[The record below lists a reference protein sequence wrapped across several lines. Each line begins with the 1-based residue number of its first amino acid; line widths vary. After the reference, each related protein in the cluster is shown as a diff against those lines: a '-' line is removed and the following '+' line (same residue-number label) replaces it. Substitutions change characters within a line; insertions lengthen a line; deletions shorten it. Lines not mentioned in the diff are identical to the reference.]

1 MSSSNNA
8 MTIKVDARERDLIE
22 LLTVLLKEDKYKG
35 IELVVGSL
43 PLGDVILSLNQSDKL
58 IIERKTI
65 NDLASSIKDGRYAE
79 QSFRLNGVDH
89 PNHNIIYLIEGDLS
103 KWNTYKGTKMD
114 KSTIYSALI
123 SINYYKGFS
132 VHRSI
137 SSAESATIIC
147 CMANKLRKDNAK
159 VPYYCG
165 GGGGGGGGD
174 GNPPIKRE
182 ESSTEDNYVSV
193 VKRVK
198 RENITE
204 DNIGELML
212 CQIPG
217 VSDVTAL
224 AIMSKYKTIPE
235 LISNLKENKQCLE
248 DIRTTATNRR
258 LNKSCVENIIK
269 FLHV

>member
-1 MSSSNNA
+1 MI
-8 MTIKVDARERDLIE
+8 IKVDSRERDLIE
-22 LLTVLLKEDKYKG
+22 LLTGLLKEDKFKG

-43 PLGDVILSLNQSDKL
+43 PLGDIILSLNQSDKL

-79 QSFRLNGVDH
+79 QSFRLNGLDH
-89 PNHNIIYLIEGDLS
+89 PNHNIIYLVEGDLS

-137 SSAESATIIC
+137 SAAESAIFIC
-147 CMANKLRKDNAK
+147 YMANKLRKDTSK
-159 VPYYCG
+159 VPYYCASL
-165 GGGGGGGGD
+165 
-174 GNPPIKRE
+174 PVKSE
-182 ESSTEDNYVSV
+182 ESTTAEKTEDNYVSV

-198 RENITE
+198 KENITE

-224 AIMSKYKTIPE
+224 AIMTKYKTIPE

-248 DIRTTATNRR
+248 DIRSNVTNRR
-258 LNKSCVENIIK
+258 LNKSCIENIIK
-269 FLHV
+269 FLRV

>member
-1 MSSSNNA
+1 MSNNNE
-8 MTIKVDARERDLIE
+8 MIIKVDARERDLIE
-22 LLTVLLKEDKYKG
+22 LLTVLLKEDKFKG

-79 QSFRLNGVDH
+79 QSFRLNGLDH
-89 PNHNIIYLIEGDLS
+89 PNHNIIYLVEGDLS

-132 VHRSI
+132 VHRSV

-147 CMANKLRKDNAK
+147 SMANKLRKDNAK

-165 GGGGGGGGD
+165 GSQ
-174 GNPPIKRE
+174 PIKGE
-182 ESSTEDNYVSV
+182 DEKTEDNYVSV

-198 RENITE
+198 KENITE

-248 DIRTTATNRR
+248 DIRSTATNRR
-258 LNKSCVENIIK
+258 LNKSCIENIIK
-269 FLHV
+269 FLRV

>member
-1 MSSSNNA
+1 MMNDNE
-8 MTIKVDARERDLIE
+8 MTIKVDARERELIE
-22 LLTVLLKEDKYKG
+22 LLTVLLKEDKFKG

-79 QSFRLNGVDH
+79 QSFRLNGLDH

-147 CMANKLRKDNAK
+147 SMANKLRKDNAK

-165 GGGGGGGGD
+165 GSQ
-174 GNPPIKRE
+174 PIKTE
-182 ESSTEDNYVSV
+182 DEKTEDNYVSV

-198 RENITE
+198 KENITE

-235 LISNLKENKQCLE
+235 LIRNLKENNQCLE
-248 DIRTTATNRR
+248 DIRTTATNRL
-258 LNKSCVENIIK
+258 LNKSCIKNIIK
-269 FLHV
+269 FLRV

>member
-1 MSSSNNA
+1 MSNHNE
-8 MTIKVDARERDLIE
+8 MIIKVDAREKELVELIS
-22 LLTVLLKEDKYKG
+22 VILKEDKYKG

-43 PLGDVILSLNQSDKL
+43 PLGDVILTLNQSDKL

-79 QSFRLNGVDH
+79 QSFRLNGLDH

-137 SSAESATIIC
+137 SAAESATIIC
-147 CMANKLRKDNAK
+147 CMANKLKKDNTK
-159 VPYYCG
+159 IPYYCG
-165 GGGGGGGGD
+165 GGQLIKSEEEK
-174 GNPPIKRE
+174 PP
-182 ESSTEDNYVSV
+182 EDNYVSV

-198 RENITE
+198 KENITE

-224 AIMSKYKTIPE
+224 AIMTKYKTIPE

-248 DIRTTATNRR
+248 DIRSTATNRR
-258 LNKSCVENIIK
+258 LNKSCIENIIK
-269 FLHV
+269 FLRV

>member
-1 MSSSNNA
+1 MSSNNE
-8 MTIKVDARERDLIE
+8 MIIKVDARERDLIE
-22 LLTVLLKEDKYKG
+22 LISVILTEDKYKG
-35 IELVVGSL
+35 IQLVVGSL
-43 PLGDVILSLNQSDKL
+43 PLGDVILSLNQLDKL

-137 SSAESATIIC
+137 SSLESATIIC
-147 CMANKLRKDNAK
+147 SMANKLRKDNAK
-159 VPYYCG
+159 LPYYG
-165 GGGGGGGGD
+165 GGGGGN
-174 GNPPIKRE
+174 NPPIKSE
-182 ESSTEDNYVSV
+182 ESPTTEDNNYVSV

-198 RENITE
+198 KENITE

-235 LISNLKENKQCLE
+235 LISNLKENNQCLE

-258 LNKSCVENIIK
+258 LNKSCIENIIK

>member
-1 MSSSNNA
+1 MNNDNE
-8 MTIKVDARERDLIE
+8 MIIKVDARERELVE
-22 LLTVLLKEDKYKG
+22 LLTVLLKEDKFKG

-65 NDLASSIKDGRYAE
+65 NDLASSIKDGRYSE
-79 QSFRLNGVDH
+79 QSFRLSGLDH

-147 CMANKLRKDNAK
+147 SMANKLRKDVAK
-159 VPYYCG
+159 TPYYG
-165 GGGGGGGGD
+165 GNQPTKSD
-174 GNPPIKRE
+174 
-182 ESSTEDNYVSV
+182 ESSAEDNYVSV

-198 RENITE
+198 KENITE

-258 LNKSCVENIIK
+258 LNKSCIENIIK
-269 FLHV
+269 FLCV

>member
-1 MSSSNNA
+1 MSNTNE
-8 MTIKVDARERDLIE
+8 MIIKVDAREKELVE
-22 LLTVLLKEDKYKG
+22 LLTILLKEDKYKG
-35 IELVVGSL
+35 IELAVGSL

-65 NDLASSIKDGRYAE
+65 NDLASSIKDGRYAV
-79 QSFRLNGVDH
+79 QSFRLSGLDH

-103 KWNTYKGTKMD
+103 KWSSYKGTKMD

-137 SSAESATIIC
+137 SSAESAIIIC
-147 CMANKLRKDNAK
+147 SMANKLRKDTAK
-159 VPYYCG
+159 PPYYYCQ
-165 GGGGGGGGD
+165 
-174 GNPPIKRE
+174 PIKGE
-182 ESSTEDNYVSV
+182 DEKAEDNYVSV

-198 RENITE
+198 KENITE

-224 AIMSKYKTIPE
+224 AIMSKYKTIPD

-248 DIRTTATNRR
+248 DIRSTATNRR
-258 LNKSCVENIIK
+258 LNKSCIENIIK
-269 FLHV
+269 FLRV

>member
-1 MSSSNNA
+1 MIHNE
-8 MTIKVDARERDLIE
+8 MIIKVDSRERDLVE

-35 IELVVGSL
+35 IELMVGSL
-43 PLGDVILSLNQSDKL
+43 PLGDIILSLNQSDKL

-79 QSFRLNGVDH
+79 QSFRLNGLDH
-89 PNHNIIYLIEGDLS
+89 PNHNIIYLVEGDLS

-137 SSAESATIIC
+137 SAAESATIIC
-147 CMANKLRKDNAK
+147 SMANKLRKDNTK
-159 VPYYCG
+159 VPYYCVSL
-165 GGGGGGGGD
+165 
-174 GNPPIKRE
+174 PIKSE
-182 ESSTEDNYVSV
+182 DTSSLEKTEDNNYVSV

-198 RENITE
+198 KENITE
-204 DNIGELML
+204 ENIGELML

-224 AIMSKYKTIPE
+224 AIMTKYKTIPE
-235 LISNLKENKQCLE
+235 LISNLKENKQCLD
-248 DIRTTATNRR
+248 DIRSNATNRR
-258 LNKSCVENIIK
+258 LNKSCIENIIK
-269 FLHV
+269 FLRV

>member
-1 MSSSNNA
+1 MMNNNE
-8 MTIKVDARERDLIE
+8 MIIKVDARERDLIE
-22 LLTVLLKEDKYKG
+22 LLTVLLKEDKFKG

-79 QSFRLNGVDH
+79 QSFRLNGLDH
-89 PNHNIIYLIEGDLS
+89 PNHNIIYLIEGDLN

-147 CMANKLRKDNAK
+147 SMANKLRKDNAK

-165 GGGGGGGGD
+165 GGGQ
-174 GNPPIKRE
+174 PIKGE
-182 ESSTEDNYVSV
+182 NEKTEDKDNYVSV

-198 RENITE
+198 KENITE

-248 DIRTTATNRR
+248 DIRSTATNRR
-258 LNKSCVENIIK
+258 LNKSCIENIIK
-269 FLHV
+269 FLRV

>member
-1 MSSSNNA
+1 MI
-8 MTIKVDARERDLIE
+8 IKVDARERELIE
-22 LLTVLLKEDKYKG
+22 LISVALTEDKYKG

-43 PLGDVILSLNQSDKL
+43 PLGDIILSLNQSDKL

-79 QSFRLNGVDH
+79 QSFRLNGIDH

-132 VHRSI
+132 VHRST
-137 SSAESATIIC
+137 SSAESATIVC
-147 CMANKLRKDNAK
+147 SMANKLRKDVDK
-159 VPYYCG
+159 PPYYVASQ
-165 GGGGGGGGD
+165 
-174 GNPPIKRE
+174 PIKMD
-182 ESSTEDNYVSV
+182 ESATEDNYVSV

-198 RENITE
+198 KENITE

-224 AIMSKYKTIPE
+224 AIMTKYKTIPE
-235 LISNLKENKQCLE
+235 LISNLKENKQCLQ
-248 DIRTTATNRR
+248 DIRSNATNRR
-258 LNKSCVENIIK
+258 LNKSCIENIIK
-269 FLHV
+269 FLRI

>member
-1 MSSSNNA
+1 MI
-8 MTIKVDARERDLIE
+8 IKVDAREKELVELIS
-22 LLTVLLKEDKYKG
+22 VILKEDKYKG

-43 PLGDVILSLNQSDKL
+43 PLGDVILTLNHSDKL

-79 QSFRLNGVDH
+79 QSFRLNGLDH

-137 SSAESATIIC
+137 SAAESATIIC
-147 CMANKLRKDNAK
+147 YMANKLRKDSSK

-165 GGGGGGGGD
+165 GGAQV
-174 GNPPIKRE
+174 IQSE
-182 ESSTEDNYVSV
+182 EEKPAEDNYVSV

-198 RENITE
+198 KENITE

-224 AIMSKYKTIPE
+224 AIMTKYKTIPE
-235 LISNLKENKQCLE
+235 LISNLKENKQCLD
-248 DIRTTATNRR
+248 DIRSTATNRR
-258 LNKSCVENIIK
+258 INKSCIENIIK
-269 FLHV
+269 FLRV

>member
-1 MSSSNNA
+1 MSNHNEMI

-22 LLTVLLKEDKYKG
+22 LLTPLLKEDKYKG

-43 PLGDVILSLNQSDKL
+43 PLGDVILNLNQSDKL

-79 QSFRLNGVDH
+79 QSFRLNGLDH
-89 PNHNIIYLIEGDLS
+89 PNHNIIYLVEGDLS

-137 SSAESATIIC
+137 SAAESATIIC

-165 GGGGGGGGD
+165 GGGQ
-174 GNPPIKRE
+174 PIKSE
-182 ESSTEDNYVSV
+182 EEKPTEDNYVSV

-198 RENITE
+198 KENITE

-224 AIMSKYKTIPE
+224 AIMTKYKTIPE
-235 LISNLKENKQCLE
+235 LISNLRENKQCLE
-248 DIRTTATNRR
+248 DIRSTATNRR
-258 LNKSCVENIIK
+258 LNKSCIENIIK

>member
-1 MSSSNNA
+1 MMSNNE
-8 MTIKVDARERDLIE
+8 MIIKVDARERDLIE
-22 LLTVLLKEDKYKG
+22 LISIILKEDKYKG

-79 QSFRLNGVDH
+79 QSFRLNGIDH

-147 CMANKLRKDNAK
+147 SMANKLRKDNAK
-159 VPYYCG
+159 TPYYICG
-165 GGGGGGGGD
+165 GSQL
-174 GNPPIKRE
+174 IKSE
-182 ESSTEDNYVSV
+182 DEKTEDNYVSV

-198 RENITE
+198 KENITE

-248 DIRTTATNRR
+248 DIRSTGTNRR
-258 LNKSCVENIIK
+258 LNKSCIENIIK

>member
-1 MSSSNNA
+1 MMNNNE
-8 MTIKVDARERDLIE
+8 MTIKVDAREKELVE

-79 QSFRLNGVDH
+79 QSFRLNGLDH

-147 CMANKLRKDNAK
+147 SMANKLRKDNAK
-159 VPYYCG
+159 TPYYCG
-165 GGGGGGGGD
+165 GSQ
-174 GNPPIKRE
+174 PIKSE
-182 ESSTEDNYVSV
+182 DSPAEKAEDNYVSV

-198 RENITE
+198 KENITE

-248 DIRTTATNRR
+248 DIRSTATNRR
-258 LNKSCVENIIK
+258 LNKSCIENIIK
-269 FLHV
+269 FLRV

>member
-1 MSSSNNA
+1 MSNHNE
-8 MTIKVDARERDLIE
+8 MTIKVDAREKELVELIS
-22 LLTVLLKEDKYKG
+22 VILKEDKYKG

-43 PLGDVILSLNQSDKL
+43 PLGDVILTLNQSDKL

-79 QSFRLNGVDH
+79 QSFRLNGLDH

-137 SSAESATIIC
+137 SAAESATIIC
-147 CMANKLRKDNAK
+147 CMANKLKKDNTK
-159 VPYYCG
+159 IPYYCG
-165 GGGGGGGGD
+165 GGQLIKSEEEK
-174 GNPPIKRE
+174 PP
-182 ESSTEDNYVSV
+182 EDNYVSV

-198 RENITE
+198 KENITE

-224 AIMSKYKTIPE
+224 AIMTKYKTIPE

-248 DIRTTATNRR
+248 DIRSTATNRR
-258 LNKSCVENIIK
+258 LNKSCIENIIK
-269 FLHV
+269 FLRV

>member
-1 MSSSNNA
+1 MASNND

-22 LLTVLLKEDKYKG
+22 LISVILKEDKYKG
-35 IELVVGSL
+35 VELVVGSL

-79 QSFRLNGVDH
+79 QSFRLNGLDH

-147 CMANKLRKDNAK
+147 SMANKLRKDVAK
-159 VPYYCG
+159 PPYYG
-165 GGGGGGGGD
+165 ASQL
-174 GNPPIKRE
+174 IKMD
-182 ESSTEDNYVSV
+182 ESATEDNYVSV

-198 RENITE
+198 KENITE

-235 LISNLKENKQCLE
+235 LISNLKENNQCLE

-258 LNKSCVENIIK
+258 LNKSCIENIIK
-269 FLHV
+269 FLRV